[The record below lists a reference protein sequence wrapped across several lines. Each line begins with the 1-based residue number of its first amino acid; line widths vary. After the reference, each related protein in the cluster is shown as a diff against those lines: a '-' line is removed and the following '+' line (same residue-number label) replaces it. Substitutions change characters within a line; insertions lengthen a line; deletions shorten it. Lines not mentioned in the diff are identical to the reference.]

1 MPLSTG
7 TCLGRYEIVALIGVG
22 GMGEVYKSYDP
33 RMNRSVAIK
42 VSAERFPERFDREVR
57 AVAALNHPNICQIY
71 DVGQDYLVMEL
82 IEGESPVGPLPLETA
97 LEYAR
102 QIAEALGAAH
112 EKGIVHRDLKPANIK
127 IQPDGRV
134 KVLDFGLAKV
144 ALRSSSAENSADTP
158 TLTRIQTT
166 EAGMI
171 LGTPRYMSPEQ
182 ARGKA
187 VDKRT
192 DIWAFGVVL
201 YEFLTGK
208 PPYEGESVTD
218 VLAAVL
224 TAEPDLDRVPTKV
237 RRLLASCL
245 QKDPALR
252 LHDIADYRLLLE
264 DQPVAVPR
272 RSWLERWVPWGVAA
286 ILLAAL
292 ALSML
297 LRPNSKPP
305 VAGPVRFQIF
315 EPGTANCIFFL
326 SPDGRNLGYV
336 ARGSDGR
343 GRMWIRALDS
353 VTPRVLPGTE
363 DAGALIW
370 SPDSR
375 YIAFSADG
383 KLKKIDI
390 LGGPPVDLL
399 TLPTASDEAERTG
412 IIPGIRGGSWSKQ
425 GIIVFGSANVLYQ
438 VPAEGGPASQLTSL
452 DQKYQ
457 EQFHGRPLFLPDG
470 RRFLYL
476 RSSDN
481 EENSGI
487 YVGSLDAKP
496 SEQSHQRL
504 LGGQIGV
511 GLVPSED
518 PGWGYLLFLRH
529 QVLMAQKFDLAR
541 QKLNGEAVPVAE
553 NVGDNGIAA
562 GYFSVSD
569 NGILAFRAN
578 EGRDSQLTFFDREGN
593 ALKTIG
599 DPGEYNTLALSP
611 DGTSVAV
618 ERIDSQTRNS
628 DLWLYMSQGGSMRL
642 TFDPSR
648 QVSPVWSADGSRI
661 AFASARNGQHGIYE
675 KATNGAGAEEL
686 LLQSPATM
694 TPSTWTSD
702 SRFLLG
708 YDTLGKGNLW
718 LLPLEPGKR
727 NSVRLFSS
735 QSNEVGARLSPDNR
749 WIAYR
754 SNESGQFEIYVRPF
768 DPSASGA
775 SAANG
780 SEWMVSKGG
789 GDGVRWRRD
798 GNELFFLAPDQSLM
812 SAEVARTG
820 AGSSARIEIKAP
832 KKLFRPP
839 SYGRFWD
846 VTPDGKQFL
855 FPVPAGGTVTEQP
868 FMIVLHWT
876 ATLKHQ

>member
-42 VSAERFPERFDREVR
+42 VSAEHFTERFDREVR

-71 DVGQDYLVMEL
+71 DVGHDYLVMEL
-82 IEGESPVGPLPLETA
+82 IGGESPIGPLPLETV

-102 QIAEALGAAH
+102 QIAEALEAAH

-144 ALRSSSAENSADTP
+144 TLQSSITGKLGDGT
-158 TLTRIQTT
+158 TLMGGHTT

-187 VDKRT
+187 VDKRA
-192 DIWAFGVVL
+192 DIWAFGVML
-201 YEFLTGK
+201 YELLTGK
-208 PPYEGESVTD
+208 PLYEGESVTD

-224 TAEPDLDRVPTKV
+224 TAEPDLERVPTKV

-245 QKDPALR
+245 QKDPAKR

-264 DQPVAVPR
+264 DQPVVTTQ
-272 RSWLERWVPWGVAA
+272 RSLLQRWLPWGVSAM
-286 ILLAAL
+286 LLATL
-292 ALSML
+292 VLFMFI
-297 LRPNSKPP
+297 RPNSKPP
-305 VAGPVRFQIF
+305 VAEPVRFQIF

-326 SPDGRNLGYV
+326 SPDGRNLGYI

-343 GRMWIRALDS
+343 SRMWIRALDS

-363 DAGALIW
+363 DAGGLIW

-383 KLKKIDI
+383 KLKKIDT
-390 LGGPPVDLL
+390 LGGPPVDIL
-399 TLPTASDEAERTG
+399 TLPTASDGAERTG

-425 GIIVFGSANVLYQ
+425 GTIIFGSANVLYQ

-487 YVGSLDAKP
+487 YVGSLDAKL

-511 GLVPSED
+511 GLAPSGD
-518 PGWGYLLFLRH
+518 SGWDYLLFLRH

-541 QKLNGEAVPVAE
+541 QKLNGEAVPVVE
-553 NVGDNGIAA
+553 NIGDNGIAA

-578 EGRDSQLTFFDREGN
+578 EGRDSQLTFFDREGK
-593 ALKTIG
+593 AVKTIG
-599 DPGEYNTLALSP
+599 EPGEYNTLALSP

-648 QVSPVWSADGSRI
+648 QVSPVWSADGSHI
-661 AFASARNGQHGIYE
+661 VFASDRRGQHGIYM
-675 KATNGAGAEEL
+675 KATSGAGAEEL

-727 NSVRLFSS
+727 NSARLFSS

-754 SNESGQFEIYVRPF
+754 SNESGQFEIYVRQF
-768 DPSASGA
+768 DPSATGA
-775 SAANG
+775 PAANG

-798 GNELFFLAPDQSLM
+798 GNELFFLTPDGTLM
-812 SAEVARTG
+812 SAEVVRTG
-820 AGSSARIEIKAP
+820 FGSSARIEIKAP
-832 KKLFRPP
+832 QKLFRPP
-839 SYGRFWD
+839 SYSRFWD

-855 FPVPAGGTVTEQP
+855 FPVPAGGTATEP